1 MTFEEKL
8 ISSETVY
15 EGKVVS
21 LRKDLVTTVNGQSY
35 REILE
40 HSGGAVIIPI
50 TDDNKIVMVKQ
61 FRYAAGRVMLEVPA
75 GKTDPGETPEET
87 ARRELR
93 EETGYTASELRFLT
107 RMYPT
112 PGYSKEVLNIFIA
125 RGLTPGETDFDDS
138 EAIDLEYM
146 DIDELEQMVLSG
158 QIEDGK
164 TQVAVLLASRLTGR
178 R

>member
-1 MTFEEKL
+1 MTFEEKTV
-8 ISSETVY
+8 SSETIY
-15 EGKVVS
+15 KGKVVT
-21 LRKDLVTTVNGQSY
+21 LRKDLVTTVCGESY
-35 REILE
+35 REVLE

-75 GKTDPGETPEET
+75 GKTDPGEDPEKT
-87 ARRELR
+87 AHRELK
-93 EETGYTASELRFLT
+93 EETGYSASELTFLT

-112 PGYSKEVLNIFIA
+112 PGYSSEILYIYAA
-125 RGLTPGETDFDDS
+125 RGLTPGETHFDDS
-138 EAIDLEYM
+138 EAIDIEYM

-164 TQVAVLLASRLTGR
+164 TQVAVLLAGRLIGR